1 MRPDE
6 ISRPA
11 AMPDDPLFMSAT
23 RLAES
28 IRQKKLSATEAVKRH
43 IARIEAV
50 NPKINAVVAL
60 CFERAL
66 WEASEADAALAKGR
80 TLGPLH
86 GVPMTI
92 KDSFDTEGVVST
104 GGTLGRRDFVP
115 AKDATV
121 VARARA
127 AGAILLGKT
136 NTPEFTLG
144 VGPRGTDNLVY
155 GLTRN
160 PHNLDYQPG
169 ASSGGSAASVAAGCA
184 SFDIGSDWYG
194 SIRDPSNA
202 CGVVGLKPTHG
213 RCPRTGHIIGYG
225 GLFDSFQ
232 QVGPIVRYAEDLAL
246 LLPIIAGPDNW
257 DAATL
262 PAPLGKQGD
271 VDLRRL
277 RVAFYPTNG
286 ENDPAPEMQALVKR
300 CAAYFERAG
309 CRVTHDMPPM
319 MSELAEARGAFNG
332 AVGGYLTRVLL
343 ERSHTKEA
351 YPDLPVGGE
360 EKPSAD
366 LTRFAEEL
374 DALRS
379 KQLAWFEQYDV
390 ILCPASMRAALPL
403 PAGAQ
408 AMLPLSPSSGTTS
421 TASPPAPAAGSPAAG
436 ARAAAERAAAVPPS
450 GSAAPSLAPA
460 PAPSG
465 RPRRSPYY
473 LGIYNTN
480 GWPAGVVRA
489 GTSTENPGMPLGVQI
504 IGRPWRE
511 DHVIAALAHIERE
524 SGGYRR
530 PSL

>member
-1 MRPDE
+1 MSGNPMAETIPFSGR
-6 ISRPA
+6 SRRAFLLGASASAVARPA
-11 AMPDDPLFMSAT
+11 RSTDDSDDPLFMSAT
-23 RLAES
+23 RLAEL
-28 IRQKKLSATEAVKRH
+28 IREKKLSVTEVVKLH

-66 WEASEADAALAKGR
+66 VEAATADAAIARGAKV
-80 TLGPLH
+80 GPLH

-92 KDSFDTEGVVST
+92 KDSFDTEGVVSSA
-104 GGTLGRRDFVP
+104 GTMGRKDFIP

-160 PHNLDYQPG
+160 PYHLDYQPG
-169 ASSGGSAASVAAGCA
+169 ASSGGSGASVAAGFA
-184 SFDIGSDWYG
+184 SFDIGSDWLG

-213 RCPRTGHIIGYG
+213 RLPRTGHVIGYG

-232 QVGPIVRYAEDLAL
+232 QVGPLVRRAEDLAL
-246 LLPIIAGPDNW
+246 LMPVLGGPDNW

-262 PAPLGKQGD
+262 PVPLGDAASVQ
-271 VDLRRL
+271 LRGL

-286 ENDPAPEMQALVKR
+286 ENEPSAEVQALVRR
-300 CAAYFERAG
+300 CAGYFEKAG
-309 CRVTHDMPPM
+309 CRVTQDMPPK

-343 ERSHTKEA
+343 ERSGTKQP
-351 YPDLPVGGE
+351 YPHLPMGGE

-374 DALRS
+374 DAVRS
-379 KQLAWFEQYDV
+379 EQLAWFDNYDL
-390 ILCPASMRAALPL
+390 ILCPASVRAALPL
-403 PAGAQ
+403 DREVP
-408 AMLPLSPSSGTTS
+408 PPTPP
-421 TASPPAPAAGSPAAG
+421 PPAPG
-436 ARAAAERAAAVPPS
+436 
-450 GSAAPSLAPA
+450 
-460 PAPSG
+460 G
-465 RPRRSPYY
+465 RRRRSPYY

-489 GTSTENPGMPLGVQI
+489 GTSTEDPGMPLGVQV

-511 DHVIAALAHIERE
+511 DHVIAALMHIERE